1 MNPQPFHAY
10 LHQLSA
16 ALKAGNATEHTHRP
30 ALKALV
36 EALDAT
42 VTATNEPKRIAC
54 GAPDYIVARGELP
67 LGYIEAKDVGADLDA
82 VETSEQLQ
90 RYRAGLANLLLTD
103 YLEFR
108 WYVGGERRMTARL
121 ELKTHPTA
129 LESVAELLTQ
139 FLTAAAPLI
148 ATPRELALR
157 LAARA
162 RLLRG
167 LIQRAFAAEAAE
179 DSLHGQLQAIQ
190 EVLLPQLTVEQFSDL
205 YAQTLCYGLFTARCH
220 VQPGVHFT
228 RQHAAYDLPK
238 THPFLR
244 TLFNHLA
251 GPELNEDIAWA
262 VDEVAELLARADIAA
277 ILRDFGQRTRQEDP
291 VVHFYETFLA
301 AYDPALRET
310 RGVYYTPEPVVSYL
324 VRSVD
329 ALLKQTFQLPMGLAD
344 ASKMT
349 VRDGERVLP
358 THRVQILDPATGTGT
373 FLYAVITQIHAAF
386 AGNQG
391 LWSGYV
397 REHLLPRLYGF
408 ELLMAPYTVAH
419 LKLGLLLRETGYDFA
434 GDERLRVYL
443 TNTLEQSRE
452 LTHLPLFGD
461 WLVKEARNAAHA
473 KQTAPIM
480 VVLGNP
486 PYSGHSANQGEWIAG
501 LLRGRDG
508 LSGQKTGNYFQVD
521 GAPLNERNP
530 KWLNDDYVKFIRFAQ
545 WRIERTGYGILAVI
559 TNHGYLDNPTF
570 RGMRRSLMTTFDD
583 LYLLDLHGNS
593 KKKEKAPEGGKD
605 ENVFDIQQGVAIGL
619 FIRSP
624 HPETGEA
631 LEVRTEGRVHHAEL
645 WGERE
650 GKYQWL
656 WEKEIGNT
664 EWRQITPQAP
674 SYLFM
679 PQDMDLLGEYE
690 QGWKINEIMP
700 VNSVGIVTA
709 RDDLTIHWSPEEV
722 WETVR
727 DFASLPVEEAREKYK
742 LGKDV
747 RDWKVYLAQEGLK
760 SGKGLSK
767 DYIAPILYRPFDVRY
782 TYYTGKTRGFICM
795 PRPEVMRH
803 IVQGKNIGIIA
814 TRTTKDE
821 WDCLI
826 TKNICGHKS
835 CAAYDINTMFP
846 LYLYDITGKA
856 CNFTSIFITEL
867 EKILN
872 LIFIPDGQ
880 GDLKT
885 TVGPED
891 IFHYAYAV
899 FHSPTYRSRY
909 AAFLKQDFP
918 RLPLTGD
925 RVLFQQ
931 LCALGAELAA
941 LHLLERDAPAI
952 AHYPVAGTNQVD
964 TVRYAELNDATPGR
978 VWINATQYFQ
988 GIPSEVWNFHIG
1000 GYQVLAKWLKD
1011 RKGRILHFDD
1021 LMHYQRIAAALQRTL
1036 HIQQAIDEA
1045 IGEWPIRRDRI
1056 C

>member
-1 MNPQPFHAY
+1 MDLQPFHAY
-10 LHQLSA
+10 LQQLSA

-54 GAPDYIVARGELP
+54 GAPDYIVTHGDLP

-82 VETSEQLQ
+82 VEASEQMQ
-90 RYRAGLANLLLTD
+90 RYRAGFANLLLTD

-108 WYVGGERRMTARL
+108 WYVGGERRLTARL
-121 ELKTHPTA
+121 TDSINSPPLQGGVARSAGVVHALKWTPA
-129 LESVAELLTQ
+129 AVESVAELLTH
-139 FLTAAAPLI
+139 FLTATAPLI

-167 LIQRAFAAEAAE
+167 LIQRALAEEPAE
-179 DSLHGQLQAIQ
+179 GSLHGQWQAIQ
-190 EVLLPQLTVEQFSDL
+190 AVLLPQLTVEQFSDL

-220 VQPGVHFT
+220 AKPGAHFT
-228 RQHAAYDLPK
+228 RQHAAYDLPR

-244 TLFNHLA
+244 TLFNHIA

-262 VDEVAELLARADIAA
+262 VDDAAELLARADIAA
-277 ILRDFGQRTRQEDP
+277 ILRDFGQRTRREDP

-329 ALLKQTFQLPMGLAD
+329 ALLKRAFQLPMGLAD
-344 ASKMT
+344 AGKIT
-349 VRDGERVLP
+349 IQEGEQEVS

-373 FLYAVITQIHAAF
+373 FLYAVIEQIHAAF

-443 TNTLEQSRE
+443 TNTLEQPRE
-452 LTHLPLFGD
+452 LTHLPLFGE

-473 KQTAPIM
+473 KQNAPIM

-501 LLRGRDG
+501 LLRGLDG
-508 LSGQKTGNYFQVD
+508 LSARKTGSYFQVD
-521 GAPLNERNP
+521 GEPLKERNP

-570 RGMRRSLMTTFDD
+570 RGMRRSLMETFDNI
-583 LYLLDLHGNS
+583 YLLDLHGNS
-593 KKKEKAPEGGKD
+593 KKKEKAPDGGKD

-624 HPETGEA
+624 RPQAGEG
-631 LEVRTEGRVHHAEL
+631 LGVRVSDSPRPQAGEEPGVKAECRVHHAEL

-656 WEKEIGNT
+656 LENEIEST
-664 EWRQITPQAP
+664 KWQWIEPQAP
-674 SYLFM
+674 YYLFA
-679 PQDMDLLGEYE
+679 PQDVDLLGEYE

-700 VNSVGIVTA
+700 INSVGIVTA

-722 WETVR
+722 WKTVN
-727 DFASLPVEEAREKYK
+727 DFASLSPEEARVKYQ
-742 LGKDV
+742 LGKDAQ
-747 RDWKVYLAQEGLK
+747 DWKVVLAQKDLK
-760 SGKGLSK
+760 TGRGLSREN
-767 DYIAPILYRPFDVRY
+767 IIPILYRPFDVRY
-782 TYYTGKTRGFICM
+782 TYYTGQSRGFICR

-803 IVQGKNIGIIA
+803 ILSGKNIGFIA

-821 WDCLI
+821 WDCLV
-826 TKNICGHKS
+826 TKSICGHKS
-835 CAAYDINTMFP
+835 CAAYDINTIFP
-846 LYLYDITGKA
+846 LYLYDITGKV
-856 CNFTSIFITEL
+856 CGFTSGFITAL
-867 EKILN
+867 EKALN
-872 LIFIPDGQ
+872 LVFIPDGQ
-880 GDLKT
+880 GDLQT

-891 IFHYAYAV
+891 AFHYAYAI

-909 AAFLKQDFP
+909 AAFLKIDFP
-918 RLPLTGD
+918 RLPLTSD
-925 RVLFQQ
+925 QALFRR
-931 LCALGAELAA
+931 LCGLGAELTA

-952 AHYPVAGTNQVD
+952 ASYPVAGPNRVD
-964 TVRYAELNDATPGR
+964 TVRYAEPNDAAPGR
-978 VWINATQYFQ
+978 VWINAAQYFQ
-988 GIPSEVWNFHIG
+988 GIPPEVWNFHIG
-1000 GYQVLAKWLKD
+1000 GYQVLAK
-1011 RKGRILHFDD
+1011 
-1021 LMHYQRIAAALQRTL
+1021 
-1036 HIQQAIDEA
+1036 
-1045 IGEWPIRRDRI
+1045 
-1056 C
+1056 